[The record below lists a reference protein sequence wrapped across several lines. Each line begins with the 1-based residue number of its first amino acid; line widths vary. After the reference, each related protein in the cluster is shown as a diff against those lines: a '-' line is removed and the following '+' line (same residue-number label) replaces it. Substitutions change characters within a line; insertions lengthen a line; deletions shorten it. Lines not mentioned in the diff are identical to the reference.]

1 MLQNNGFAAMIVV
14 LTAVAVVTAQRNRQ
28 DCW

>member
-14 LTAVAVVTAQRNRQ
+14 LTAVAVVTTQRDRR
-28 DCW
+28 DYW